1 MVSTLWFWGW
11 FLVSGTFFLPQ
22 FFQKNYWR
30 VQESHIFSLFWSEKW
45 IARIIFGM
53 FFTKSKFFPESITY
67 TNFLWPGNRRS
78 LKTNMTYFCFSTQ
91 ERTSWNSEMI
101 HFRKLRIDPKKLP
114 VEVIWPNLPEFLVE
128 VFPPHGQ
135 ARSRPSIHHDPNG
148 FLQLCVWISNYKIW
162 NAAQM
167 A

>member
-11 FLVSGTFFLPQ
+11 FLVSGIFFCHNSSRKIIEESRSLTFFLYFGQ
-22 FFQKNYWR
+22 RNGLLGL
-30 VQESHIFSLFWSEKW
+30 SLGCFLQNP
-45 IARIIFGM
+45 
-53 FFTKSKFFPESITY
+53 KFFPESITY